1 MRAASLA
8 EVARAMGGKLAP
20 NGGDGTKLVTGASV
34 DSREVQRGD
43 VFFALRGRV
52 DGAEFA
58 PKAALRGA
66 VAAVADRPLSVP
78 TVVVEDPLSA
88 LGELA
93 RWSLRGGA
101 APPPTIV
108 GITGSVG
115 KTTAKDA
122 LEGILRSQGRKVH
135 ATTGNFNNEIG
146 LPLTVLAAPENTEV
160 LVLEMGATHSGDI
173 THLSRIAP
181 PQVGIL
187 TAVSPV
193 HLDSF
198 GSLEA
203 LAAAKGELALAL
215 PENGAFVHPWNA
227 PETAIGPDRPLRR
240 LSFSTND
247 DLASLSANSVAEIES
262 GLCFKLRVNRDAL
275 AGVGGVVV
283 EVKTPVF
290 GTHLVAPLLAA
301 CGGALALG
309 VEPEGCAKGL
319 RRLRRTGLR
328 GEVIR
333 LRDDILVYDDSYNA
347 SPAAVA
353 AVLRYGAGQ
362 AAGEGRRFV
371 AVLGGMFELGAG
383 AREYHREAGAL
394 ASEAGVD
401 VLACVGD
408 EARWYAEGFRNAAGP
423 GEILMYPDA
432 EAAGGVEEEL
442 RAGDFVVVKGSR
454 GVGLDRLTRKLK
466 ERLALV

>member
-1 MRAASLA
+1 
-8 EVARAMGGKLAP
+8 MGGELAP
-20 NGGDGTKLVTGASV
+20 NGGDGTTLVTGASV
-34 DSREVQRGD
+34 DSREIRRGD

-58 PKAALRGA
+58 PEAALRGA

-78 TVVVEDPLSA
+78 TVVVDDPLAA

-93 RWSLRGGA
+93 RWSLTRDDA
-101 APPPTIV
+101 PTPPPTVV

-115 KTTAKDA
+115 KTTTKDA
-122 LEGILRSQGRKVH
+122 LAGILRSEGRKVH
-135 ATTGNFNNEIG
+135 ATAGNFNNEIG

-173 THLSRIAP
+173 THLARIAP
-181 PQVGIL
+181 PRVGIL

-215 PENGAFVHPWNA
+215 PENGAFVHPWDA
-227 PETAIGPDRPLRR
+227 PKTAIGPGRSLQR
-240 LSFSTND
+240 LSFSTGNAPA
-247 DLASLSANSVAEIES
+247 DLSVEGAADVEG
-262 GLCFKLRVNRDAL
+262 GLYFKLKVSDGAL
-275 AGVGGVVV
+275 ADVDETVV

-290 GTHLVAPLLAA
+290 GTHLVASLLAA
-301 CGGALALG
+301 CGGALALE

-319 RRLRRTGLR
+319 KRLRRTGLR

-333 LRDDILVYDDSYNA
+333 LRDDIVVYDDSYNA

-371 AVLGGMFELGAG
+371 AVLGGMFELGSG

-408 EARWYAEGFRNAAGP
+408 EARWYAEGFKNAAGP
-423 GEILMYPDA
+423 GEVLVYPDA

-454 GVGLDRLTRKLK
+454 GVGLDRLTRRLR